1 MSKFPLFNFFT
12 MEKRKNLEFGRRGAD
27 VTVGVRDVDRFAL
40 RGSLRSVVGNGEDD
54 ELRRADQRRE
64 MMMVR
69 QGTIVVREST
79 IGMIFC
85 IPPGCVRNAR
95 TGNGEGRLDMERS
108 DQVKADIPDEY
119 EQHQQGALPPERGRA
134 PHPG

>member
-1 MSKFPLFNFFT
+1 M
-12 MEKRKNLEFGRRGAD
+12 
-27 VTVGVRDVDRFAL
+27 TVVLRDVNRVGL
-40 RGSLRSVVGNGEDD
+40 RGSLSSVAGNGGDD
-54 ELRRADQRRE
+54 ELGRADQRGK

-79 IGMIFC
+79 IGMTLC
-85 IPPGCVRNAR
+85 IPPGCVRNAD
-95 TGNGEGRLDMERS
+95 TGDRSIRLDMEWS

-119 EQHQQGALPPERGRA
+119 EQHQQGALPPEGGCA